1 MASCRFPALHSALP
15 KSLDFKQLEQAFYY
29 CELECSGSASRLSAV
44 GEQRGMEFDTTL
56 HILVFASAV
65 SILILS
71 KKEIILKLV
80 HLKEP
85 LSADLFLSSLSGL

>member
-1 MASCRFPALHSALP
+1 
-15 KSLDFKQLEQAFYY
+15 
-29 CELECSGSASRLSAV
+29 
-44 GEQRGMEFDTTL
+44 MEFDATL
-56 HILVFASAV
+56 HILVFAV

>member
-1 MASCRFPALHSALP
+1 MEVVCRWLVADFSALP
-15 KSLDFKQLEQAFYY
+15 KSLDFKQLEQAFYN
-29 CELECSGSASRLSAV
+29 CKLEYSGSACW
-44 GEQRGMEFDTTL
+44 QTKRGMEFDTTL
-56 HILVFASAV
+56 HILVFAV

-85 LSADLFLSSLSGL
+85 LSADLFFSSLSGL